1 MLASR
6 PEALQL
12 QELEL
17 GHWVPLLLGAFGVLL
32 REVGGTELPR
42 AAIEAFGDGDFLVCL
57 QVQLRNVTLLIL
69 VLKWLLV
76 LRLRRRH
83 VRVEDHIVVGAT
95 IAVHGVVG
103 DVVGV
108 VFGGVIS

>member
-1 MLASR
+1 M
-6 PEALQL
+6 
-12 QELEL
+12 
-17 GHWVPLLLGAFGVLL
+17 
-32 REVGGTELPR
+32 
-42 AAIEAFGDGDFLVCL
+42 I
-57 QVQLRNVTLLIL
+57 LLIL

-76 LRLRRRH
+76 LRLRRRN
-83 VRVEDHIVVGAT
+83 VRVEDHIVVGAA